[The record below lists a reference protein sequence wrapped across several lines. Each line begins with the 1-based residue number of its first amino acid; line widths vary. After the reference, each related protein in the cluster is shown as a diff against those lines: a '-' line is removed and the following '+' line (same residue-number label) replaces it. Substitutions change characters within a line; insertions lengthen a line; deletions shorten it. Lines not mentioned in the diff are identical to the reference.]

1 MKFMESKIIK
11 AFFDGTLS
19 DEMIKSPRSKE
30 YKDIDKRETQ
40 VYDKLRPQ
48 LTDEQLKLFDEF
60 VDLFGERHSLEEEN
74 YYIRDFKFGVQLI
87 IECLNLSDVVK
98 EG

>member
-1 MKFMESKIIK
+1 MESKIIK

-19 DEMIKSPRSKE
+19 NEMINSPRTNE

-48 LTDEQLKLFDEF
+48 LTGKQQKLFDEF
-60 VDLFGERHSLEEEN
+60 VDLYGERHSLEEES
-74 YYIRDFKFGVQLI
+74 YYIRGFKFGVRLI
-87 IECLNLSDVVK
+87 IECLNLSDAVK
-98 EG
+98 EY